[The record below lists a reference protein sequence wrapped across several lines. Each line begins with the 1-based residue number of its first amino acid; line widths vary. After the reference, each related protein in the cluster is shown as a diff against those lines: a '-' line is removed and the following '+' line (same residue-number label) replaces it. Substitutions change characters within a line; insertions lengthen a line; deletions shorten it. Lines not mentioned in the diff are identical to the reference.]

1 VDVYNLCRG
10 FTVAGEYVDTGSGRS
25 EERQISERLG
35 IAYGTARNHVQESQ
49 GRLRF
54 GSPVSGRRD
63 SWT

>member
-35 IAYGTARNHVQESQ
+35 IAYGTARNYVQEVKE
-49 GRLRF
+49 G
-54 GSPVSGRRD
+54 
-63 SWT
+63 